1 MPYRRHV
8 KGIEKDMLPAVP
20 EVMLTMQLRRVV
32 CHDVELGAYLI
43 GTPK

>member
-20 EVMLTMQLRRVV
+20 EVMLTMRLRRVV
-32 CHDVELGAYLI
+32 CHNVELGVYLI
-43 GTPK
+43 GASK